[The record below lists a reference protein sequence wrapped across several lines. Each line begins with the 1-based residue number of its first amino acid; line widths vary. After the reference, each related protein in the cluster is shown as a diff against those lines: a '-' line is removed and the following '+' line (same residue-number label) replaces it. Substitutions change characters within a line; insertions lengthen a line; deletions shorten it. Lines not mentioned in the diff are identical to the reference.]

1 MTIILAFYNI
11 ETLKFKLTP
20 YLGVDMF
27 SSACDA
33 MKKSVM
39 LSAFFLTIGVL
50 LEVVTQFLSLES
62 MVPVYF
68 AYAGVFAI
76 FLGVVGIF
84 TVSVAVMI
92 PSISQR
98 LQSCQH

>member
-1 MTIILAFYNI
+1 
-11 ETLKFKLTP
+11 
-20 YLGVDMF
+20 MF
-27 SSACDA
+27 SSACNA

-50 LEVVTQFLSLES
+50 LEITTQFLSLKS
-62 MVPVYF
+62 MAPVYF

-76 FLGVVGIF
+76 FLGIVGII

-92 PSISQR
+92 PSVSQR